1 MQPSPYGGIEI
12 QAEELRALIK
22 GDIGARKC
30 PDCGGKGQEWRL
42 HYVLADDPDEIEE
55 DKTVSD
61 QFAADFL
68 VDDYPQYSWGQCF
81 LWDCETC
88 YTVGYVWNWEED

>member
-1 MQPSPYGGIEI
+1 MQPSVYGGIQLESG
-12 QAEELRALIK
+12 ELRALIK
-22 GDIGARKC
+22 GELGVRKC
-30 PDCGGKGQEWRL
+30 PDCEGKGREWRL

-68 VDDYPQYSWGQCF
+68 VDNYPQYSYGQCC
-81 LWDCETC
+81 LYDCETC
-88 YTVGYVWNWEED
+88 YTVGYVWNWDGE